1 MAMKKD
7 IEFPSGVVATYH
19 RIVRA
24 NVDYMTL
31 PGKAVLHVEVGCYL
45 NEQARRDG
53 KQPIMFETVRMDIEG
68 GEPTREAVYSILSQ
82 PSRMI
87 TAQQHTGYDPQTGQ
101 PRYQEVVMP
110 DPATFTKFNDAELA

>member
-24 NVDYMTL
+24 NVDYMSV

-45 NEQARRDG
+45 NEQARREG

-68 GEPTREAVYSILSQ
+68 GEPTREAVYNILSQ
-82 PSRMI
+82 PSRMV
-87 TAQQHTGYDPQTGQ
+87 TAKQHVGFDPQTGQ
-101 PRYQEVVMP
+101 PIYRDVEMP
-110 DPATFTKFNDAELA
+110 DPATFIKFNDAELA